1 MADFVRFGTNNGGV
15 LEAFRGLLRSLFE
28 KDVID
33 AVMVP
38 ARLPN
43 KQVIMQALIRD
54 PKKLDSIDPLAP
66 VVPTNAAKPAA
77 QLTHDET
84 GHSLAAVMRSCE
96 IRALVELDKL
106 NQAHLDRLLLI
117 EADCLGRYETKDFKE
132 LDRGDETFTMQF
144 YRDIQEGK
152 GTVHDGRD
160 LAESCKACEQPVSQA
175 ADIRICL
182 IGADIRDGIMV
193 QGVSDKGKEALA
205 KLGLPEVGE
214 PPGRDKA
221 LKALIDERTAY
232 RKNWLSDMVE
242 QSADIGGLMD
252 VVSSCINCYNCR
264 VACPVCYCRECV
276 FTTAT
281 FQHDSEKFFQWADK
295 RGMLRMPADTLFYH
309 LTRMQHMSTL
319 CVGCGQCTSAC
330 PNDIPVAQLFAS
342 VARETQKL
350 FDYHPG
356 RETEEEMPLAVFYE
370 EEFEEV
376 AAAG

>member
-1 MADFVRFGTNNGGV
+1 MAEFVRLETNNGDALGAV
-15 LEAFRGLLRSLFE
+15 RGFLNSLFE
-28 KDVID
+28 NDVID

-38 ARLPN
+38 TRLPYN
-43 KQVIMQALIRD
+43 RVIMQTLIRYPD
-54 PKKLDSIDPLAP
+54 KLDSIDPLAP
-66 VVPTNAAKPAA
+66 VAPTNAAKPAA

-117 EADCLGRYETKDFKE
+117 EVDCLGRYETKDFKE
-132 LDRGDETFTMQF
+132 LDRGDGTFTMQF
-144 YRDIQEGK
+144 YKSIREGK

-182 IGADIRDGIMV
+182 IGADFQDGVAV
-193 QGVSDKGKEALA
+193 QGVSEKGKEALDG
-205 KLGLPEVGE
+205 LGLPAVEE

-221 LKALIDERTAY
+221 LKSLIDERTAY
-232 RKNWLSDMVE
+232 REERFSAMVE
-242 QSADIGGLMD
+242 QTADIGGLME

-281 FQHDSEKFFQWADK
+281 FQHDSEKYFQWADK

-330 PNDIPVAQLFAS
+330 PNDIPVAMLFGS
-342 VARETQKL
+342 VARETQRL

-356 RETEEEMPLAVFYE
+356 RETGEEMPLAVFYE